1 MRVLKNQCKDF
12 CAVFRTRKTFDRS
25 RTKDQKDESLRFY
38 PIKLKKPSP
47 SVFSRQRRVST
58 LFRGEEVEPL
68 FLPHG
73 GGVESAAVRSA
84 VFTAVAGYR
93 TDSLRGSNRVIFSE
107 DVYSLSL
114 KEVLEPIDYLA
125 EEIGYLLEEGFAL
138 FGFLFAAV
146 LAGAVFAVVVTRCG
160 DFGLFFKNRFADRAL

>member
-1 MRVLKNQCKDF
+1 MRVLKNQRKDF

-93 TDSLRGSNRVIFSE
+93 TDSLRGSNRVIFPKMFT
-107 DVYSLSL
+107 V
-114 KEVLEPIDYLA
+114 
-125 EEIGYLLEEGFAL
+125 YLLKRFLNQLIILRKKSAIFWKKDLLCSGF
-138 FGFLFAAV
+138 FSPQFLQV
-146 LAGAVFAVVVTRCG
+146 PSSP
-160 DFGLFFKNRFADRAL
+160 